1 MRPIVG
7 FAFGAGDII
16 LNLWQEAVMK
26 FKVDWSM
33 GHEVYLD
40 ILKVFSSMTPEQ
52 RADVGDGV
60 KMIGRWHDTASRT
73 GVAIM
78 EATDL
83 TALHRYLNQWN
94 PFLDLDVAPV
104 LDDEETAALAKDVL
118 ADHNHGG

>member
-1 MRPIVG
+1 MRLFVG
-7 FAFGAGDII
+7 FAFGAGDIT

-26 FKVDWSM
+26 FKVEWSM
-33 GHEVYLD
+33 GCEGYLD
-40 ILKVFSSMTPEQ
+40 ILNVFSSMTPEQ

-118 ADHNHGG
+118 ADHGA

>member
-1 MRPIVG
+1 
-7 FAFGAGDII
+7 
-16 LNLWQEAVMK
+16 
-26 FKVDWSM
+26 
-33 GHEVYLD
+33 
-40 ILKVFSSMTPEQ
+40 MTPEQ

-118 ADHNHGG
+118 ADHNG

>member
-1 MRPIVG
+1 
-7 FAFGAGDII
+7 
-16 LNLWQEAVMK
+16 MK
-26 FKVDWSM
+26 FMVNWSM
-33 GHEVYLD
+33 NHEGWLP
-40 ILKVFSSMTPEQ
+40 ILEVFSSMTPEQ

-94 PFLDLDVAPV
+94 PFLDIDVAPV
-104 LDDEETAALAKDVL
+104 LDDEETAALAKGVL
-118 ADHNHGG
+118 ADHSA

>member
-1 MRPIVG
+1 
-7 FAFGAGDII
+7 
-16 LNLWQEAVMK
+16 MK
-26 FKVDWSM
+26 FMVTWSI
-33 GHEVYLD
+33 HEEQWLP
-40 ILKVFSSMTPEQ
+40 ILEVFSSMTPEQ

-104 LDDEETAALAKDVL
+104 LDDEETAALAKGVL
-118 ADHNHGG
+118 ADHSA

>member
-1 MRPIVG
+1 
-7 FAFGAGDII
+7 
-16 LNLWQEAVMK
+16 MK

-33 GHEVYLD
+33 GCEGYLD
-40 ILKVFSSMTPEQ
+40 ILNVFSSMTPEQ
-52 RADVGDGV
+52 RADVGDDV

-104 LDDEETAALAKDVL
+104 LDDEETAALAKGVL
-118 ADHNHGG
+118 ADHSA

>member
-1 MRPIVG
+1 MRLFVG
-7 FAFGAGDII
+7 FAFGAGDIT

-26 FKVDWSM
+26 FKVEWSM
-33 GHEVYLD
+33 GCEGYLD
-40 ILKVFSSMTPEQ
+40 ILNVFSSMTPEQ

-83 TALHRYLNQWN
+83 TALHRYLNKWN
-94 PFLDLDVAPV
+94 PFLDLDGAPV

-118 ADHNHGG
+118 ADHGA